1 MLIEQYGYLNHSA
14 EIMSRTKKIII
25 TLIVLGIISIITGL
39 GMQIY
44 KDQKTISTLNKELTY
59 KTGKI
64 DSLEKEVNN
73 LNNRSVV
80 PLQQYVDDINF
91 MESVVWELRGEFER
105 ECGKSN

>member
-1 MLIEQYGYLNHSA
+1 
-14 EIMSRTKKIII
+14 MSKTKKIII
-25 TLIVLGIISIITGL
+25 TLIVLGTISIIAGL

-64 DSLEKEVNN
+64 DSLEKEVDN

-91 MESVVWELRGEFER
+91 MESVIWELRGEFER
-105 ECGKSN
+105 ECEKSN

>member
-1 MLIEQYGYLNHSA
+1 
-14 EIMSRTKKIII
+14 MSRTKKIII
-25 TLIVLGIISIITGL
+25 TLVALGIISIITGL

-105 ECGKSN
+105 ECEKSN

>member
-1 MLIEQYGYLNHSA
+1 
-14 EIMSRTKKIII
+14 MSRIKKIII
-25 TLIVLGIISIITGL
+25 TLVALGIISIITGL

>member
-1 MLIEQYGYLNHSA
+1 
-14 EIMSRTKKIII
+14 MSRTKKIII
-25 TLIVLGIISIITGL
+25 TLVALGIISIITGL

-91 MESVVWELRGEFER
+91 MESIVWELRGEFER

>member
-1 MLIEQYGYLNHSA
+1 M
-14 EIMSRTKKIII
+14 KKIII
-25 TLIVLGIISIITGL
+25 TLAVLGIISIIAGL
-39 GMQIY
+39 SMQIY
-44 KDQKTISTLNKELTY
+44 KDQKIISTLNKELTY

-105 ECGKSN
+105 ECGKGN

>member
-1 MLIEQYGYLNHSA
+1 
-14 EIMSRTKKIII
+14 
-25 TLIVLGIISIITGL
+25 
-39 GMQIY
+39 MQIY

-64 DSLEKEVNN
+64 DSLEKEVDN

-105 ECGKSN
+105 ECGKSNYFALFLFVYTKNQKGLVAPLGGAG

>member
-1 MLIEQYGYLNHSA
+1 
-14 EIMSRTKKIII
+14 
-25 TLIVLGIISIITGL
+25 
-39 GMQIY
+39 MQIY

-105 ECGKSN
+105 ECEKSN

>member
-1 MLIEQYGYLNHSA
+1 MTKI
-14 EIMSRTKKIII
+14 KKITI

-64 DSLEKEVNN
+64 EEVDN

-80 PLQQYVDDINF
+80 PLQQYADDINF

>member
-1 MLIEQYGYLNHSA
+1 MN
-14 EIMSRTKKIII
+14 RTKKIII
-25 TLIVLGIISIITGL
+25 TLVALGIISIITGL

>member
-1 MLIEQYGYLNHSA
+1 
-14 EIMSRTKKIII
+14 
-25 TLIVLGIISIITGL
+25 
-39 GMQIY
+39 MQIY

-59 KTGKI
+59 KTDKI
-64 DSLEKEVNN
+64 DSLKKEVNN

-91 MESVVWELRGEFER
+91 MEFVILELRGELER